1 MLLRV
6 FAGVVTVAALV
17 AVAAVAGCSDSSG
30 ETVLSIHLENAYGVR
45 NYTLTCDPPGG
56 DVPSAEKM
64 CKGLSRDADVILFT
78 PPNKSLCAGGTFT
91 IHVRVTGIYEGRTV
105 DTEEADA
112 CQGNLKAER
121 LWQSTLSIP
130 QAPF

>member
-6 FAGVVTVAALV
+6 FAAIVTLAAVV
-17 AVAAVAGCSDSSG
+17 AVAAVAGCSESSG
-30 ETVLSIHLENAYGVR
+30 KTVLSIHLENAYGVR

-56 DVPSAEKM
+56 DVASAEKM
-64 CKGLSRDADVILFT
+64 CKRLSRDADVILFT
-78 PPNKSLCAGGTFT
+78 PPNNNLCAGGTFT
-91 IHVRVTGIYEGRTV
+91 IHVRVTGIYEGRAV

-112 CQGNLKAER
+112 CQGNVAAER
-121 LWQSTLSIP
+121 LWRSTLSIP